1 MSVVGP
7 FLIPSVVSFPLP
19 PSLGLEGL
27 VFLKSVPVGSWE
39 QRGVATNSGQK
50 DKVGAERSQGDGL
63 RFFPIETPGNFG
75 RLPLGYLKERQ
86 AGLRLAGWKELGRS
100 SRLLG

>member
-7 FLIPSVVSFPLP
+7 FLIPSVLSFPPP
-19 PSLGLEGL
+19 PSLRLEGL
-27 VFLKSVPVGSWE
+27 AFLKSVPVGSWE
-39 QRGVATNSGQK
+39 QRG
-50 DKVGAERSQGDGL
+50 SQQTQGRRIKLEQREARDGL

-86 AGLRLAGWKELGRS
+86 AGLRLAG
-100 SRLLG
+100 